1 MRIFVRATP
10 NSKNERV
17 VKNDDTHFS
26 VYVSEPPRQGMAN
39 RAIAAAL
46 ADFFGVSKS
55 SVQLVSGFTSRE
67 KVFDIIQ

>member
-1 MRIFVRATP
+1 MLFR
-10 NSKNERV
+10 S
-17 VKNDDTHFS
+17 
-26 VYVSEPPRQGMAN
+26 
-39 RAIAAAL
+39 AAAL